1 MFSSEVKN
9 EINDLE
15 QLLAAAG
22 QVGNSNLSAPSHFS
36 FTYRQ
41 TSQSTLLLK
50 KRKEMREVDESLE
63 LMKKDHKKR
72 MDECEERRLQFE
84 VKQAK
89 MREQVLKFEKFI
101 QENDAKRIRA
111 ELKVKQEKKLFE
123 EKVKEI
129 HLLLEKIQKLEDDQK
144 LLSDELIKKSC
155 YKAYLERI
163 VEEGEFGYGELDQ
176 TRSIQNHYF

>member
-1 MFSSEVKN
+1 
-9 EINDLE
+9 
-15 QLLAAAG
+15 
-22 QVGNSNLSAPSHFS
+22 
-36 FTYRQ
+36 
-41 TSQSTLLLK
+41 
-50 KRKEMREVDESLE
+50 MREVDESLE

-163 VEEGEFGYGELDQ
+163 VEEGEFGYGELD
-176 TRSIQNHYF
+176 